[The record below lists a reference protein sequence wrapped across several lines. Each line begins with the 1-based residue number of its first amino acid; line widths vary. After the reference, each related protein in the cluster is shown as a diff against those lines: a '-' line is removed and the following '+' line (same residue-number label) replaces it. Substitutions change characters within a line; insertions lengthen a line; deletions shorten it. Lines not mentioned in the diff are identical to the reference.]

1 MPRIRAAIS
10 LSRRPARLASLALAL
25 VVGLAACNTPTLNE
39 PTNPV
44 QRGQFRQPAPAAQAQ
59 VVAPAV
65 DPLGRPAQFNA
76 VRVAILAPLTGQGSE
91 AGTAL
96 LRAAQM
102 AVLDN
107 APDNFVLLPFD
118 TGGTA
123 LGAGTA
129 ADDALAAGAQLI
141 IGPLFSR
148 SVPQV
153 AARAA
158 GYGVNVVSF
167 SNDARV
173 AGGNVLVM
181 GLLPGGQVDRIFSY
195 AASQGFRNIAVLAP
209 ANDYGQAIVTAAQQS
224 ATLYGIRLV
233 QSRLVDPGGSF
244 DSAVESLS
252 VEPVLD
258 AVLLAEGGLRLREA
272 AGFFGFYELADIQ
285 LLGTSAWN
293 DPSLQVERAL
303 DGGWYPTTDPVG
315 HGEFIAQY
323 QEAFGETP
331 PAIASLAYDAASL
344 AGALARDIGPQRFS
358 APALR
363 DPVGF
368 AGIDGVFRFTADGLT
383 QRGLAVMELR
393 PIGPVVRDQAPTSF
407 AAAGS

>member
-1 MPRIRAAIS
+1 MPRIRAAIP
-10 LSRRPARLASLALAL
+10 LSRRLARRLSLTIGLL
-25 VVGLAACNTPTLNE
+25 CGLAACNTPTLNE
-39 PTNPV
+39 PANPV
-44 QRGQFRQPAPAAQAQ
+44 QRGQATPTTVQTP
-59 VVAPAV
+59 VVTPSV
-65 DPLGRPAQFNA
+65 DPLGRPSQFNA
-76 VRVAILAPLTGQGSE
+76 VRVAILAPLTGQGSD

-129 ADDALAAGAQLI
+129 ADEALAAGAQLI

-158 GYGVNVVSF
+158 GYGVNVLSF

-173 AGGNVLVM
+173 AGGNVLVI
-181 GLLPGGQVDRIFSY
+181 GLLPGGQVDRILSY
-195 AASQGFRNIAVLAP
+195 AAGQGFTNIAVLAP
-209 ANDYGQAIVTAAQQS
+209 ANDYGQAIAAAAQS
-224 ATLYGIRLV
+224 ASARYGVRLV
-233 QSRLVDPGGSF
+233 QSRLVDPNGSF
-244 DSAVESLS
+244 DEAVESLS
-252 VEPVLD
+252 FEPLLD

-272 AGFFGFYELADIQ
+272 AGFFGFYELAEVQ
-285 LLGTSAWN
+285 LLGTSAWD
-293 DPSLQVERAL
+293 DPSLSVERAL

-323 QEAFGETP
+323 QAAFGETP

-344 AGALARDIGPQRFS
+344 AGALARDIGPQRYNAS
-358 APALR
+358 ALR

-368 AGIDGVFRFTADGLT
+368 AGIDGVFRFTPDGLSE
-383 QRGLAVMELR
+383 RGLAIMELQPVG
-393 PIGPVVRDQAPTSF
+393 PIVRDQAPTSF